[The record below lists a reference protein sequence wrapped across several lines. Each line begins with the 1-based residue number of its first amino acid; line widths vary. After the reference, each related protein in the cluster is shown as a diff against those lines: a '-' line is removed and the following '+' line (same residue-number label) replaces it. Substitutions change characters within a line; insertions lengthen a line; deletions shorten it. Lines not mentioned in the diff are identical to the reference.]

1 VTKGVGREVFSYDVV
16 IVGGGPSGLSA
27 AIRLKQ
33 LSLKNGYNISVCV
46 LEKGSEIGAHILSGA
61 CFDPSALRELF
72 PDWMTRG
79 APLYTPATDEHF
91 LLLTETSAVRLPVPQ
106 QMRNSGNH
114 VISLGNLCRWLA
126 AQAES
131 FGVDVYPSFAAAEI
145 LFHNDGSVKGVATGS
160 MGVGKDGQH
169 TSHYQSGTELHA
181 RQTIFAEGCRGSLTQ
196 KIFERFKLRNG
207 VEPQTYAIGFKELW
221 EISPSLHQP
230 GKVMHTIGWPLP
242 SDTYGGSYLYHLENN
257 QVAVGLIV
265 GLDYKNPWLSPYEE
279 FQRFK
284 THPAIRSTFVDGRR
298 IAYGAKTLSEGGI
311 QSIPKLTFPGGVLVG
326 DAAGFLNVAK
336 LKGSHTAMKS
346 GMVAADA
353 VYEHFVSGL
362 LVSGNEVCGYADLLK
377 KSWLWKELYRARNI
391 RPAFRYGLWA
401 GVAYSALDTYLLR
414 GRAPWTFGH
423 IADHSVLRNSNLSP
437 PISYPKPDG
446 YLTFDRLTSVF
457 FSAINHAENQRCH
470 LQLRDV
476 EVPIK
481 INYTRYAVPEV
492 RYCPAGVYEVVDV
505 GESKINLQINSQNC
519 LHCKA
524 CDIKDPTQN
533 ICWTVPEGGSGPCY
547 PNM

>member
-1 VTKGVGREVFSYDVV
+1 
-16 IVGGGPSGLSA
+16 
-27 AIRLKQ
+27 
-33 LSLKNGYNISVCV
+33 
-46 LEKGSEIGAHILSGA
+46 
-61 CFDPSALRELF
+61 
-72 PDWMTRG
+72 
-79 APLYTPATDEHF
+79 
-91 LLLTETSAVRLPVPQ
+91 
-106 QMRNSGNH
+106 
-114 VISLGNLCRWLA
+114 
-126 AQAES
+126 
-131 FGVDVYPSFAAAEI
+131 
-145 LFHNDGSVKGVATGS
+145 
-160 MGVGKDGQH
+160 
-169 TSHYQSGTELHA
+169 
-181 RQTIFAEGCRGSLTQ
+181 
-196 KIFERFKLRNG
+196 
-207 VEPQTYAIGFKELW
+207 
-221 EISPSLHQP
+221 
-230 GKVMHTIGWPLP
+230 
-242 SDTYGGSYLYHLENN
+242 
-257 QVAVGLIV
+257 
-265 GLDYKNPWLSPYEE
+265 
-279 FQRFK
+279 
-284 THPAIRSTFVDGRR
+284 
-298 IAYGAKTLSEGGI
+298 
-311 QSIPKLTFPGGVLVG
+311 
-326 DAAGFLNVAK
+326 
-336 LKGSHTAMKS
+336 
-346 GMVAADA
+346 MVAADA